1 MKRLVILICL
11 SVVVAGC
18 PMDSSAPP
26 HSLSIQISDET
37 TDDGFK
43 MEASVVLEGRPPT
56 DIVYHGVQ
64 VTVINDS
71 TTLAKSD
78 IGNITTE
85 RWSVPFNISLDS
97 RPNKLLIMYDKVS
110 GADSPGNIQGYRWNP
125 DQEVYEIYTNYTSK
139 Y

>member
-1 MKRLVILICL
+1 
-11 SVVVAGC
+11 
-18 PMDSSAPP
+18 MDSSAPP

-37 TDDGFK
+37 TDDGFE
-43 MEASVVLEGRPPT
+43 MEASVVIEGRPPT

-71 TTLAKSD
+71 TTLAKYD
-78 IGNITTE
+78 TGNITTE
-85 RWSVPFNISLDS
+85 RWSVPFNISVDS
-97 RPNKLLIMYDKVS
+97 RPNRLLIIYDKVS